1 MQRKIDIFI
10 TQIFIWQHGDFGDEK
25 NEWNDSPLVG
35 GWLYQN
41 GTKNFVLLVQVIL
54 RNFK

>member
-10 TQIFIWQHGDFGDEK
+10 THIFIWQHGDFGDEK

-35 GWLYQN
+35 GWLYHN
-41 GTKNFVLLVQVIL
+41 GRKNFVLLVQVIL
-54 RNFK
+54 LDSM